1 MHLTTGLHACQELQ
15 TKKLLPE
22 FFCLSFLQPFRP
34 CCHTQLAPAPA
45 SAWVLAPVAGVAVR
59 GLSARPCLP
68 QLTASELAYKIRI
81 LYNCP
86 WQLAALPG
94 LQNSS
99 ILYNW
104 VSLLRRAHL
113 RGSLREPPAWSAKG
127 SGLRPLR
134 KKTPVLEKGQL
145 LSKNFLHDSIKKPGK
160 QELSRKRNCKSG
172 CGTPPSGRRAA
183 LLSLRPPIVTAAR

>member
-34 CCHTQLAPAPA
+34 CCRTQLAPAPA

-86 WQLAALPG
+86 WQLAALAG

-104 VSLLRRAHL
+104 ASLLRRAQLLLLAQL
-113 RGSLREPPAWSAKG
+113 RGWPSAVEKE
-127 SGLRPLR
+127 SCKYLKRD
-134 KKTPVLEKGQL
+134 TP
-145 LSKNFLHDSIKKPGK
+145 F
-160 QELSRKRNCKSG
+160 QEFS
-172 CGTPPSGRRAA
+172 T
-183 LLSLRPPIVTAAR
+183 